1 MKKKY
6 IKTLGL
12 LLATT
17 IALDIAPVTVSAT
30 EAISKELKKAGIS
43 DKLKF
48 KQIPKSLTVGDG
60 KIEFNNSINII
71 GADKADAEAVELLKT
86 ILKNLGINVN
96 DSVVEGV
103 TTIYIGESD
112 DNVEGLDEALAE
124 MGTESSESLA
134 DDGYVLATKDEENG
148 DKVVISG
155 KDERGTYYGVQ
166 TLKQLIEKENDK
178 VISDEVIIRD
188 EPSMKL
194 RAVVEG
200 FYGTPWS
207 HADRLDQFKLYGEN
221 KINAYIY
228 APKDDPWHRDEW
240 REPYPDSELT
250 RMKELIETAKENKV
264 DFVFAISPG
273 LDIKLEEGVD
283 GTAEEIEADF
293 QALIEKSQSLY
304 DMGVRSFSILWDDIL
319 NNNGTKQAEVLN
331 RFNKE
336 FIQVKNAENIDNP
349 EGQVTPL
356 ITVPVQYWGT
366 SMFENEGQVKE
377 YTKNFAAT
385 LDKDIE
391 VMWTGQDVVPQG
403 VSNAD
408 AEKVKDVYGKDM
420 MLWWNYPV
428 NDYMADKMGLG
439 PMYGLDKN
447 LDDHVSGFII
457 NPMEFAEASKIS
469 TITGADY
476 AWNTK
481 EYDYDRSW
489 NVALKEIAGDAVEAF
504 KVFADHSTRLDT
516 GRPDSPEVNNLIES
530 LWTKWNNGENTDAEL
545 NKLMS
550 DFENIKKTPAII
562 RSTLSNKKLLQEVN
576 EHLNKFEKYGDAG
589 IEAVNMLR
597 AIKANDIEAFWTSK
611 YNCTVLLREIE
622 GMEGKVANLVVEPFI
637 RKAHEVGNEYFD
649 NNTTELKDK
658 IYTYQGLADNMEYH
672 KFSSWYLGDD
682 FHSSKYMFDEK
693 MDTGFWSQNTVEA
706 GDFIG
711 FELGD
716 IESVKNISLKM
727 GKNIY
732 SKEIINKGVI
742 EYSVD
747 GENWTVIKELEGSAE
762 LVVDCDIQAK
772 YIRVRSTEATGEK
785 VFIKDF
791 KVNTD
796 RSGLKAIGNIDLSK
810 VNVSKG
816 VEGIEEVASVKKDG
830 AITLKKGESLGV
842 SLEEVK
848 NIISVEA
855 VTKGKNSSL
864 IIESSFDNVEW
875 TKVVE
880 GNSFRQLK
888 PVVGKF
894 FRITALEDT
903 KVEEFKVYAEGRIA
917 AKIDTNIRIS
927 TNQEIKPEYMIDDD
941 YGTTFVC
948 SDQIESGKYVTLD
961 FGKEINIRDIKLVQ
975 GPGEDMINS
984 GHFLYSSDG
993 ENWSEIKASFENTE
1007 TIVKDL
1013 DVNARYLKM
1022 ESTGRR
1028 DRWLRIREFSVNNTI
1043 EEYVTVS
1050 SAKGTYVDRAENVR
1064 DNNLNTAYIPE
1075 RDIVAGDYLLY
1086 RIFDGK
1092 LSNRVTI
1099 AQGENNISNAKVVAQ
1114 TINGEVLE
1122 LGKLDKGYNEF
1133 NLEKPRQLVSVK
1145 LIWETDS
1152 ARPEIYE
1159 VKPTFVSVDSQR
1171 ESIENKVL
1179 EAEKLLEENKD
1190 IDNNGRKELEVA
1202 INTLRG
1208 LLEDENATDE
1218 QIIKAYEDLLA
1229 KMTAFK
1235 ETIKDVE
1242 EPSNPENPS
1251 SPEEPSNPND
1261 EDGATTKPQEPSTS
1275 KPNKTG
1281 DMAGTLGLLGA
1292 ALVSLGGVFAF
1303 KKRK

>member
-1 MKKKY
+1 M
-6 IKTLGL
+6 
-12 LLATT
+12 
-17 IALDIAPVTVSAT
+17 
-30 EAISKELKKAGIS
+30 
-43 DKLKF
+43 
-48 KQIPKSLTVGDG
+48 
-60 KIEFNNSINII
+60 
-71 GADKADAEAVELLKT
+71 
-86 ILKNLGINVN
+86 
-96 DSVVEGV
+96 
-103 TTIYIGESD
+103 
-112 DNVEGLDEALAE
+112 
-124 MGTESSESLA
+124 
-134 DDGYVLATKDEENG
+134 
-148 DKVVISG
+148 
-155 KDERGTYYGVQ
+155 
-166 TLKQLIEKENDK
+166 
-178 VISDEVIIRD
+178 
-188 EPSMKL
+188 
-194 RAVVEG
+194 
-200 FYGTPWS
+200 
-207 HADRLDQFKLYGEN
+207 
-221 KINAYIY
+221 
-228 APKDDPWHRDEW
+228 
-240 REPYPDSELT
+240 
-250 RMKELIETAKENKV
+250 
-264 DFVFAISPG
+264 
-273 LDIKLEEGVD
+273 
-283 GTAEEIEADF
+283 
-293 QALIEKSQSLY
+293 
-304 DMGVRSFSILWDDIL
+304 
-319 NNNGTKQAEVLN
+319 
-331 RFNKE
+331 
-336 FIQVKNAENIDNP
+336 
-349 EGQVTPL
+349 
-356 ITVPVQYWGT
+356 
-366 SMFENEGQVKE
+366 
-377 YTKNFAAT
+377 
-385 LDKDIE
+385 
-391 VMWTGQDVVPQG
+391 
-403 VSNAD
+403 
-408 AEKVKDVYGKDM
+408 
-420 MLWWNYPV
+420 
-428 NDYMADKMGLG
+428 
-439 PMYGLDKN
+439 
-447 LDDHVSGFII
+447 
-457 NPMEFAEASKIS
+457 
-469 TITGADY
+469 
-476 AWNTK
+476 
-481 EYDYDRSW
+481 
-489 NVALKEIAGDAVEAF
+489 
-504 KVFADHSTRLDT
+504 
-516 GRPDSPEVNNLIES
+516 
-530 LWTKWNNGENTDAEL
+530 
-545 NKLMS
+545 
-550 DFENIKKTPAII
+550 
-562 RSTLSNKKLLQEVN
+562 
-576 EHLNKFEKYGDAG
+576 
-589 IEAVNMLR
+589 
-597 AIKANDIEAFWTSK
+597 
-611 YNCTVLLREIE
+611 
-622 GMEGKVANLVVEPFI
+622 
-637 RKAHEVGNEYFD
+637 
-649 NNTTELKDK
+649 
-658 IYTYQGLADNMEYH
+658 
-672 KFSSWYLGDD
+672 
-682 FHSSKYMFDEK
+682 
-693 MDTGFWSQNTVEA
+693 
-706 GDFIG
+706 
-711 FELGD
+711 
-716 IESVKNISLKM
+716 KNI
-727 GKNIY
+727 
-732 SKEIINKGVI
+732 V
-742 EYSVD
+742 
-747 GENWTVIKELEGSAE
+747 
-762 LVVDCDIQAK
+762 
-772 YIRVRSTEATGEK
+772 
-785 VFIKDF
+785 
-791 KVNTD
+791 
-796 RSGLKAIGNIDLSK
+796 
-810 VNVSKG
+810 
-816 VEGIEEVASVKKDG
+816 
-830 AITLKKGESLGV
+830 
-842 SLEEVK
+842 
-848 NIISVEA
+848 SVEA
-855 VTKGKNSSL
+855 ITKGKNSSL

-1075 RDIVAGDYLLY
+1075 RDIVTGDYLLY

-1133 NLEKPRQLVSVK
+1133 NLENPRQLVSVK

-1190 IDNNGRKELEVA
+1190 IDNNERKELEVA

-1303 KKRK
+1303 KKENNKIYQ